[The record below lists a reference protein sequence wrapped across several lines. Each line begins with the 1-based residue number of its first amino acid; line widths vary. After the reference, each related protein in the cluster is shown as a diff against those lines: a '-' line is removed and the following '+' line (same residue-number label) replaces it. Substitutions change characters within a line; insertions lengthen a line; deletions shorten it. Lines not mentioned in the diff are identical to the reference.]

1 MPFETAIGSTVIRGR
16 IDAVFAEEGRWLVVD
31 WCTGAVP
38 EPAKRT
44 SLIVQLA
51 AYRIAWA
58 QLQDVPVEKVRA
70 AFHYVRSGETL
81 EPDDLPDREALAAL
95 LAK

>member
-1 MPFETAIGSTVIRGR
+1 M
-16 IDAVFAEEGRWLVVD
+16 VD
-31 WCTGAVP
+31 WKTGAVP

-58 QLQDVPVEKVRA
+58 QLAGVPVEKVRA
-70 AFHYVRSGETL
+70 AFPTCGRVKRL
-81 EPDDLPDREALAAL
+81 EPDDLPDRDALAAL
-95 LAK
+95 LVK

>member
-1 MPFETAIGSTVIRGR
+1 M
-16 IDAVFAEEGRWLVVD
+16 VD
-31 WCTGAVP
+31 WKTGSVP

-58 QLQDVPVEKVRA
+58 QLAGVPVEKVRA

-81 EPDDLPDREALAAL
+81 EPDDLPDRDALAAL
-95 LAK
+95 LAKSSQGSQSRPACLRNRRRVLDSKVL